1 MEYLYTAE
9 NIKMILGPSENP
21 VKKISDCPVCKNLP
35 DSVSRV
41 DAPARNEFGVLPD
54 EVSKLEEF
62 ILIKSTWHILKCPV
76 CARLYADEYR
86 YEHLVGGGED
96 TYVISRVDYHDALEM
111 LKGIK
116 AKKLIRDGNR
126 WLVSW

>member
-21 VKKISDCPVCKNLP
+21 GKKISDCPICQNLP
-35 DSVSRV
+35 DSVSKV
-41 DAPARNEFGVLPD
+41 DAPARNEFSTLPD

-62 ILIKSTWHILKCPV
+62 ILIKSTWHILKCPL
-76 CARLYADEYR
+76 CCRLYADEYR
-86 YEHLVGGGED
+86 YEHLVGGSED
-96 TYVISRVDYHDALEM
+96 KYVISRIDYHDALEM
-111 LKGIK
+111 MKGIK
-116 AKKLIRDGNR
+116 AKKLVKDGSR

>member
-1 MEYLYTAE
+1 MEYLYTTE
-9 NIKMILGPSENP
+9 NIKMILGPSEKP
-21 VKKISDCPVCKNLP
+21 ETKISDCPVCKNLP
-35 DSVSRV
+35 DSMNRV
-41 DAPARNEFGVLPD
+41 EAPVRNEFSARPD

-62 ILIKSTWHILKCPV
+62 IVIKSTWHILKCPA
-76 CARLYADEYR
+76 CGRLYADEYR
-86 YEHLVGGGED
+86 YDHLVGGSED
-96 TYVISRVDYHDALEM
+96 KYVISRIDYRDALEM

>member
-1 MEYLYTAE
+1 MEYLYTLE
-9 NIKMILGPSENP
+9 NIKMILGPSEKP
-21 VKKISDCPVCKNLP
+21 EKKISDCPVCKNLP
-35 DSVSRV
+35 DSVNKA
-41 DAPARNEFGVLPD
+41 DASARNELSARPD

-62 ILIKSTWHILKCPV
+62 IIIKSTWHILKCPV
-76 CARLYADEYR
+76 CGRLYADEYR
-86 YEHLVGGGED
+86 YEHLVGGSED
-96 TYVISRVDYHDALEM
+96 KYVISRVDYHDALEM